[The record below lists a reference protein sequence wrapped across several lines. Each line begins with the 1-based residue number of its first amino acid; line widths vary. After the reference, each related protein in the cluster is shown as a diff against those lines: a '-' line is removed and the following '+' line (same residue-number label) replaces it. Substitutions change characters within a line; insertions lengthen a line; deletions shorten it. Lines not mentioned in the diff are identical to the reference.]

1 MKLIVNNALVS
12 GLEFDEIVRDGK
24 LIKRPDGRY
33 MITQTA
39 LESYLRHAEEA
50 TKRLALIKAALEQG
64 ADIENGILD
73 AGIFVESSKDIN
85 WRKEFIRVAG
95 EDAAKDVNANAGKK
109 DYPRLRV
116 FAIGEKQKGTR
127 VAPTPDGCPLPSKED
142 TAEAASA

>member
-50 TKRLALIKAALEQG
+50 TKRLSLIKAALEQG
-64 ADIENGILD
+64 ADVENGVLD
-73 AGIFVESSKDIN
+73 AGIFVEQAKDVN
-85 WRKEFIRVAG
+85 WHKEFMRVAG
-95 EDAAKDVNANAGKK
+95 EDAAKDINANAGKK
-109 DYPRLRV
+109 AYPRLRV
-116 FAIGEKQKGTR
+116 YAIGEKQKGTR
-127 VAPTPDGCPLPSKED
+127 VAPTPDGCALPDKKD
-142 TAEAASA
+142 AAEAVSA